1 MNCRTPKRGAPS
13 STYRSRPHEVAEAGG
28 SHSRLR
34 CPTGCAGRLQRPFA
48 RRAEPVRCPNCR
60 AWLAA
65 PASAEDGT
73 LVEALLL
80 AAPGA
85 PLATAGSKRRRLG
98 WVLLAA
104 VVLALLGFAGVK
116 ILW

>member
-1 MNCRTPKRGAPS
+1 MI
-13 STYRSRPHEVAEAGG
+13 
-28 SHSRLR
+28 RLR

-65 PASAEDGT
+65 PAGVEDGS
-73 LVEALLL
+73 LVDAVLL

-85 PLATAGSKRRRLG
+85 PLVTAAPGRRLG
-98 WVLLAA
+98 WLLVAA
-104 VVLALLGFAGVK
+104 VVLALLAVAGVK